1 MNPADTAR
9 PGTAGALPHARPR
22 TSAARRRAR
31 IADAASRWTFMAPAV
46 VLLLVVLAYPIYYTV
61 QISFSELD
69 LGTFTATRWVGL
81 DNYRT
86 ALEDER
92 FWHALKVT
100 GIYLL
105 LAMPLQ
111 MVLGFGIAFLINAE
125 WKGRPVLRALFLV
138 PMVVAPVIA
147 GGVWRMLLDPLW
159 GLVNYALGIVHLG
172 PVDWLGD
179 STYAMLT
186 VVIIDTWRWTPFVTL
201 IATAALL
208 ALPHEV
214 FEAARI
220 DGANWWTIFWRI
232 TLPLLVPVIAATFI
246 VRWLGAVKMFDIAL
260 AATNGGPGNATNVI
274 NLFIYEEAFRS
285 LRFAESAAMA
295 VIVLVLTMGLTAVF
309 LMGSKRLEDAH

>member
-1 MNPADTAR
+1 MKPVAVRQATKAGPDVSADSGR
-9 PGTAGALPHARPR
+9 SRERRKALFV
-22 TSAARRRAR
+22 
-31 IADAASRWTFMAPAV
+31 DLVSRWAFMSPAA
-46 VLLLVVLAYPIYYTV
+46 LLLILVLAYPIVYTL
-61 QISFSELD
+61 QISFAELD
-69 LGTFTATRWVGL
+69 LGTFTASRWVGW
-81 DNYRT
+81 DNYQT
-86 ALEDER
+86 VLEDQR
-92 FWHALKVT
+92 FWHSLKVT
-100 GIYLL
+100 GVYLV

-125 WKGRPVLRALFLV
+125 WKGRGVVRALFLI

-159 GLVNYALGIVHLG
+159 GLVNYALAFFSMG

-179 STYAMLT
+179 PTYAMAT

-208 ALPHEV
+208 ALPQEV
-214 FEAARI
+214 FEAAKI
-220 DGANWWTIFWRI
+220 DGANWWTTLWCI
-232 TLPLLVPVIAATFI
+232 TLPLLLPVIAATFV

-295 VIVLVLTMGLTAVF
+295 VIILVLTMALTAVF
-309 LMGSKRLEDAH
+309 LYTSKRLEDSQ